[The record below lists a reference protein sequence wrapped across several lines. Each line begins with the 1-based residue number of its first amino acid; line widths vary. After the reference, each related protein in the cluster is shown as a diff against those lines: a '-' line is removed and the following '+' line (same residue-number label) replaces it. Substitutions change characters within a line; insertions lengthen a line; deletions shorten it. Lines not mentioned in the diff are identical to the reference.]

1 MKRKLFVAGLIIL
14 GLQIGIAQEK
24 IMLYPNGASE
34 SNEITEDETL
44 RDPEFLTKISEAR
57 MYSYFAPKASNNGT
71 AVLICPGGGYAG
83 VAFVKEGEEIAKWF
97 NTLGVNAFVLYYRM
111 PNGHHDIPLKDV
123 KTALEIIHKQ
133 AKTWGINK
141 KKIGIMGFSAGG
153 HLAVTAA
160 THLKAKNNR
169 PGFAILG
176 YPVITMQERLTHWG
190 SRQSLLGQNPDE
202 DLVKLY
208 SCELQVSA
216 KTPPAFL
223 FHAEDDTG
231 VPIQNS
237 LMFVEALKSKKIP
250 VELYSFPKGG
260 HGFGMRPTNP
270 ETDKWPDKLQ
280 VWMKKQK
287 LIK

>member
-1 MKRKLFVAGLIIL
+1 MKKKLLIAGLLIL
-14 GLQIGIAQEK
+14 GLQMGIAQEK
-24 IMLYPNGASE
+24 IILYPNGAPE
-34 SNEITEDETL
+34 SNEIAEDETL

-57 MYSYFAPKASNNGT
+57 MYGYFAPEALNNGT
-71 AVLICPGGGYAG
+71 AVLICPGGGYSG

-97 NTLGVNAFVLYYRM
+97 NALGVNAFVLYYRM
-111 PNGHHDIPLKDV
+111 PNGHHDIPLKDA

-133 AKTWGINK
+133 AKSWGINK

-153 HLAVTAA
+153 HLAATAA
-160 THLKAKNNR
+160 THLKAENNR
-169 PGFAILG
+169 PDFAILG
-176 YPVITMQERLTHWG
+176 YPVITMQEGLTHGG
-190 SRQSLLGQNPDE
+190 SRQNLLGQNPEE
-202 DLVKLY
+202 DLVNLY
-208 SCELQVSA
+208 SCELQVSI

-223 FHAEDDTG
+223 FHAEDDKV

-270 ETDKWPDKLQ
+270 ETDKWPERLQ

-287 LIK
+287 FIK

>member
-1 MKRKLFVAGLIIL
+1 M
-14 GLQIGIAQEK
+14 GIAQEK
-24 IMLYPNGASE
+24 IILYPNGAPE
-34 SNEITEDETL
+34 SNEIAEDETL

-57 MYSYFAPKASNNGT
+57 MYGYFAPEALNNGT
-71 AVLICPGGGYAG
+71 AVLICPGGGYSG

-97 NTLGVNAFVLYYRM
+97 NALGVNAFVLYYRM
-111 PNGHHDIPLKDV
+111 PNGHHDIPLKDA

-133 AKTWGINK
+133 AKSWGINK

-153 HLAVTAA
+153 HLAATAA

-169 PGFAILG
+169 PDFAILG
-176 YPVITMQERLTHWG
+176 YPVITMQEGLTHGG
-190 SRQSLLGQNPDE
+190 SRQNLLGQNPEE
-202 DLVKLY
+202 DLVNLY
-208 SCELQVSA
+208 SCELQVSI

-223 FHAEDDTG
+223 FHAEDDKV

-270 ETDKWPDKLQ
+270 ETDKWPERLQ

-287 LIK
+287 FIK